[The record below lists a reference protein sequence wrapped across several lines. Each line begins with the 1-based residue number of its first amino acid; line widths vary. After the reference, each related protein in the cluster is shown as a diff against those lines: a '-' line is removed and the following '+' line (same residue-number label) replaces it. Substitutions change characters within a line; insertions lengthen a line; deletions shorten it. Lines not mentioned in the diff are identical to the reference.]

1 MTDKNVSFGEK
12 NGCGKRCFHYYE
24 NDSYE
29 LLFFFF
35 PFQQL
40 DLIRKRHDLSL
51 LFDEVQTGGG
61 STGRLWCHQHF
72 DLPHGPD
79 LVTFSKKMLSGGVFH
94 NREHRP
100 HQGNR
105 IQNTWMG
112 DPHKAIML
120 NEVLGVMREEDLLG
134 LTNAS
139 GAAMLRGLEEL
150 QMKFPGVMSA
160 ARGRG
165 TFCAFDASSI
175 AIRYCSKCI
184 FHFQKNPDHL

>member
-1 MTDKNVSFGEK
+1 MNSF
-12 NGCGKRCFHYYE
+12 
-24 NDSYE
+24 
-29 LLFFFF
+29 
-35 PFQQL
+35 FQQL

-100 HQGNR
+100 LQGNR

-139 GAAMLRGLEEL
+139 GAAMLQGLEEL
-150 QMKFPGVMSA
+150 QTKFPGIMSA

-175 AIRYCSKCI
+175 AIRYCSKGI